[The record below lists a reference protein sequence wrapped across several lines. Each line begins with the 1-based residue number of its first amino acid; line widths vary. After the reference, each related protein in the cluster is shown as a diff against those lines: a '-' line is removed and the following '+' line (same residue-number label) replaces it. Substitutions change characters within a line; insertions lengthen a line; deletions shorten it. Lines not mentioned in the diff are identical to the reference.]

1 MQTDLTKVSRAVLTV
16 ISFEQLASHS
26 DDLNKA
32 IDATERLIVTDQ
44 SLPDLYQYTTIEKI
58 TALAI
63 VKQVIAG
70 VFCNTSVD
78 FTTFG
83 NLSRHD
89 QNRWFARLKLA
100 LGGKE

>member
-16 ISFEQLASHS
+16 ISFEQLTSTS

-44 SLPDLYQYTTIEKI
+44 SLPDLYQYTTIEKL

-63 VKQVIAG
+63 VKQAMAG
-70 VFCNTSVD
+70 VFCTTSVD

-83 NLSRHD
+83 QLPRHD
-89 QNRWFARLKLA
+89 QNRWFASFKLA
-100 LGGKE
+100 LGGQP

>member
-16 ISFEQLASHS
+16 VSFEQLANHS
-26 DDLNKA
+26 EDLNKA

-44 SLPDLYQYTTIEKI
+44 SLPDLYQYTTVEKI

-70 VFCNTSVD
+70 VFCNT
-78 FTTFG
+78 FG

-89 QNRWFARLKLA
+89 QNRWFAQFKLA